1 LLDNDFNVVSCDLS
15 FRLKQEVGQ
24 QVVDA
29 PNNKQANHFVTEPAA
44 VSNRHQ
50 QFLGDASA
58 AIPNFGH
65 IDLGSES
72 LPDGVTTECLAAYEN
87 LYLQNCEVCL
97 VWMISLTEFLKVLND
112 CLVCLKFRLSKRG

>member
-1 LLDNDFNVVSCDLS
+1 M
-15 FRLKQEVGQ
+15 
-24 QVVDA
+24 VDA
-29 PNNKQANHFVTEPAA
+29 SNNNQANHLVTEPAIP
-44 VSNRHQ
+44 NKHQ

-87 LYLQNCEVCL
+87 LYLQNCEVCII
-97 VWMISLTEFLKVLND
+97 WIISLTKLLKVLYV
-112 CLVCLKFRLSKRG
+112 CLLCLKFWLNFCLFGLINMNLMAIGL